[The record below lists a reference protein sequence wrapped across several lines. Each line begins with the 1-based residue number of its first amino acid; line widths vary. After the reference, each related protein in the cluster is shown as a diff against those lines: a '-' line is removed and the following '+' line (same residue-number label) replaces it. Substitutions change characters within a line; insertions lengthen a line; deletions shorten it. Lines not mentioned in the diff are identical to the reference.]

1 LLFSDYFFDMEFNSI
16 EQESL
21 KYRKLILFCLIIF
34 IKKYKIL
41 ESFIK
46 YIFTLFRHFKL
57 KFDYFYLNN
66 YFNFSF

>member
-1 LLFSDYFFDMEFNSI
+1 MEFKSI
-16 EQESL
+16 GQESL

-46 YIFTLFRHFKL
+46 YIFAYFKCFKM

-66 YFNFSF
+66 NIIYFI

>member
-1 LLFSDYFFDMEFNSI
+1 MEFKSI
-16 EQESL
+16 GQESL

-41 ESFIK
+41 ESFLK
-46 YIFTLFRHFKL
+46 YIFTYFKCFKL

-66 YFNFSF
+66 NIIYFI

>member
-1 LLFSDYFFDMEFNSI
+1 MEFKSI
-16 EQESL
+16 GQESL

-41 ESFIK
+41 ESFLK
-46 YIFTLFRHFKL
+46 YISMYFKHFKL

-66 YFNFSF
+66 YFSFSF